1 MTLGERLQNAWNAF
15 QDTTF
20 QDRLA
25 NNDWGMS
32 TSCSP
37 TIPRFRGGV
46 DRSIVNSIFTRIAID
61 VASTKIQ
68 HVRLDENG
76 RYKTTID
83 STLNKCLTKSANID
97 QTGRQFIQ
105 DIVMTMCNEGVA
117 AIVPTYTDKNPEFT
131 DAYKILQ
138 MRVGTIIEWRP
149 DTVRIDLYNDK
160 TGHHEQILMP
170 KRLVGIVENPL
181 YAIMNEPNS
190 MLRRLIQKLN
200 LLDAIDEQSGAGKL
214 DLIIQLPYIVKSDAR
229 KKQAEARRKDIEMQL
244 AGSKYGIAY
253 TDGTEKVTQ
262 LNRPIENNLLN
273 QITYLM
279 NMVFSQLGITE
290 AVFNGTAKEDE
301 MTNYHNRTTEP
312 ILSAIC
318 DEMDRKFLSQTAK
331 TQLQA
336 ITFFKDPFKLIA
348 PSQIPEIA
356 DKLTR
361 NEILSSNEVR
371 GIIGY
376 KPVDDPRA
384 DALENKNIS
393 RDQQEMEPMST
404 DGQYENETESYSQ
417 DNDYNSFS
425 HYGVKGM
432 KWGIRRT
439 PEQLGH
445 IVKKH
450 FGNLHDLTENELDKY
465 KNQYSNLRH
474 IRISS
479 NSVGKIFEKNG
490 KVSAIINVEK
500 MPNGKKQIQG
510 MEIFGDSKGK
520 GYAYDL
526 LDYAVNSLG
535 ATELSVRKTNTPAVH
550 LYDKYGFETY
560 KENDFMYFMK
570 LHKSRN

>member
-32 TSCSP
+32 TSYSP

-76 RYKTTID
+76 RYKETIN
-83 STLNKCLTKSANID
+83 STLNKCLAKSANID

-117 AIVPTYTDKNPEFT
+117 AIVPTYTDVDPEFT

-160 TGHHEQILMP
+160 TGNHEQILMP

-262 LNRPIENNLLN
+262 LNRPVENNLLN

-336 ITFFKDPFKLIA
+336 IAFFKDPFKLIA

-376 KPVDDPRA
+376 KPVNDPRA

-393 RDQQEMEPMST
+393 RDQQTGEEPMST
-404 DGQYENETESYSQ
+404 DGQYEDEQEAFEDDDPESL
-417 DNDYNSFS
+417 S

-432 KWGIRRT
+432 KWGVRRT
-439 PEQLGH
+439 
-445 IVKKH
+445 
-450 FGNLHDLTENELDKY
+450 
-465 KNQYSNLRH
+465 
-474 IRISS
+474 
-479 NSVGKIFEKNG
+479 
-490 KVSAIINVEK
+490 
-500 MPNGKKQIQG
+500 
-510 MEIFGDSKGK
+510 
-520 GYAYDL
+520 
-526 LDYAVNSLG
+526 
-535 ATELSVRKTNTPAVH
+535 
-550 LYDKYGFETY
+550 
-560 KENDFMYFMK
+560 
-570 LHKSRN
+570 